1 MKTRRQFLTQAG
13 VATAAALGSSVI
25 NLRGGEDPSNVN
37 AQTDAEALREE
48 QTCDVVVIGA
58 GLSGLR
64 TALLLQAQGL
74 NVLVVEAQGRVGGRT
89 LTVQTRQGAFID
101 HGGQWVSPGQPRIVS
116 LAQDLGVSLFDSWG
130 DGNTVFYLN
139 GVRTVAPGIFLPTE
153 GDAELATVDAAKV
166 LAGMAAEVPID
177 FPWTAPLAGDWDQQ
191 TLNNWLA
198 THVPIERARMVL
210 ATAIQGIFWRNV
222 TRTSL
227 LAALFWVHAGDPLNP
242 FVPGSGVTEETGPE
256 RRFVGG
262 AQQLCLLMAARL
274 GQRVKLDRPVN
285 EVAQDAEGVLVRAK
299 GLRVRA
305 RYAVITLPPAMATRL
320 RYLPPLPA
328 QRDHLGQHAP
338 MHWAIKVHCVYPQRF
353 WNLRMDHLSGTV
365 QSDSGL
371 FRTTADNSP
380 PSGSP
385 GILVGFIEETE
396 ALGFSALSPDQRQS
410 AVAAEFARY
419 FGPDAAEPQQYF
431 EKNWG
436 EDAFCRGIDGSYW
449 SPRVW
454 TTYGPAIR
462 EPFGRLHWAGTETAD
477 IWNGKMEGALVS
489 AERVAEEVVRA
500 LRKS

>member
-419 FGPDAAEPQQYF
+419 FGPEAAHPTAYF

-436 EDAFCRGIDGSYW
+436 DDAFCRGIDGSYW

-462 EPFGRLHWAGTETAD
+462 KPFGRLHWAGTETAG

-489 AERVAEEVVRA
+489 AERVAAELLNRV
-500 LRKS
+500 

>member
-1 MKTRRQFLTQAG
+1 MSINAITQTSG
-13 VATAAALGSSVI
+13 
-25 NLRGGEDPSNVN
+25 
-37 AQTDAEALREE
+37 DAPGEE
-48 QTCDVVVIGA
+48 QTCDVVIIGA

-89 LTVQTRQGAFID
+89 LTVQLGQGAFID

-116 LAQDLGVSLFDSWG
+116 LAQDLGVKLFDSWG

-139 GVRTVAPGIFLPTE
+139 GIRTVAPGIFLPTE
-153 GDAELATVDAAKV
+153 GDAKLETERSAKV
-166 LAGMAAEVPID
+166 LAQMAAAVPID
-177 FPWTAPLAGDWDQQ
+177 FPWAAPMAGPWDQQ
-191 TLNNWLA
+191 TLNDWLVS
-198 THVPIERARMVL
+198 HVPIERARMVL

-242 FVPGSGVTEETGPE
+242 FVPGCGLAEETGPE

-262 AQQLCLLMAARL
+262 AQQLCQRMADRL

-305 RYAVITLPPAMATRL
+305 RYAVITLPPAMAIRL
-320 RYLPPLPA
+320 RYFPALPT

-338 MHWAIKVHCVYPQRF
+338 MHWAIKVHCVYQRRF
-353 WNLRMDHLSGTV
+353 WNLDAERLSGTV

-396 ALGFSALSPDQRQS
+396 ALGFSALSPDKRQR
-410 AVAAEFARY
+410 AVVAEFARY
-419 FGPDAAEPQQYF
+419 FGPEAAYPTGYF
-431 EKNWG
+431 EKDWG
-436 EDAFCRGIDGSYW
+436 ADAFCRGIDGSYW
-449 SPRVW
+449 SPGVW

-462 EPFGRLHWAGTETAD
+462 GPFGRLHWAGTETAG
-477 IWNGKMEGALVS
+477 IWNGKMEGALIS
-489 AERVAEEVVRA
+489 AERVAAELLKLV
-500 LRKS
+500 